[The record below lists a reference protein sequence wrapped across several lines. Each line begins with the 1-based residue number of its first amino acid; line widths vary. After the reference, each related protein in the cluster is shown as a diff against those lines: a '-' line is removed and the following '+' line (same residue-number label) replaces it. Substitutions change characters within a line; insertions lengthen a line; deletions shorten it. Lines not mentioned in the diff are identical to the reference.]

1 MIDIKPGACFTGT
14 VNGAKFE
21 IEKIEGHT
29 AIVRD
34 LKTGQVWAYGIEALK
49 RLQAVSGA

>member
-1 MIDIKPGACFTGT
+1 MIEVKPGTRFTGQ

-21 IEKIEGHT
+21 VEKIAGKN

-34 LKTGQVWAYGIEALK
+34 LKTGKVWTYGVEALK
-49 RLQAVSGA
+49 RLQAVNDT